1 MGSEGWERDRPALGT
16 RWSAGEVQLGSRTM
30 ASQGNSV
37 LRAEAKVTLI
47 DGALAA
53 AILAG
58 LLLNPDRTIGA
69 ASRADP

>member
-1 MGSEGWERDRPALGT
+1 
-16 RWSAGEVQLGSRTM
+16 M